1 MKLKSALILIY
12 ILLIIGASDLSATTV
27 GNYNTNHSNLTE
39 VASPQA
45 DFKVHSV
52 KKGETIFSIAKKYDI
67 TVEDIYALNKWAE
80 RGIRVGD
87 KLKIPKEKKTDKKEV
102 KTENPTT
109 VKPQPTSYKSHKV
122 EPKQTLYSLGLIY
135 NVSVEDI
142 LQSNPGLN
150 ENNFQVGKTIKIP
163 VWSNTSANNQAQEAT
178 SGAKP
183 KQESTTPSPE
193 IIFIEHKVQKGETV
207 YGISKAYNIT
217 EAELQAVNPSVVD
230 GLKTDMIL
238 YIPKRQDKA
247 ITQNTQVAVTPE
259 SDPVQPTPV
268 MQKGET
274 MRIGILLPFTDK
286 NGAISQDRLVEYYN
300 GFLLG
305 VKDMKAKGYNAEIYA
320 FDAGAGHDTKKLK
333 SLLET
338 VEFENLHL
346 VIGGVSP
353 QQIALLTDF
362 SARTGIKYVIPFGAK
377 REGAGANIY
386 QMTTSHSYLYPK
398 IAAIF
403 QNRFKDHNIVFIS
416 EPGSDNS
423 KQSFVDDLKKE
434 LSAAGITFKSI
445 NSSGDTAKEMKASL
459 DSSKKTMFIPTSSS
473 EASLKRILALMNTL
487 PKDKVTLFG
496 YPDWQAY
503 TLQYEHLH
511 RYNAYIYSIFFL
523 DEKNSRVEKEMNEY
537 KKWYNKRLLNS
548 YPKYAFLG
556 YDVAAYFMT
565 ALNNYGSSFGER
577 ISDIKTPTLQS
588 SVFFESD
595 IKDGGY
601 INTGIYFVR
610 FKPDSSFEKIEYNKW

>member
-1 MKLKSALILIY
+1 MKLKSALLY
-12 ILLIIGASDLSATTV
+12 ISLIIGTSNLSGMAA
-27 GNYNTNHSNLTE
+27 GNYDTDHDNLIE

-67 TVEDIYALNKWAE
+67 TVEDIYRLNKWAE

-87 KLKIPKEKKTDKKEV
+87 KLKIPKEKNTDKKEV
-102 KTENPTT
+102 KAEKPATAR
-109 VKPQPTSYKSHKV
+109 PQPTSYKNHKV

-142 LQSNPGLN
+142 VQSNPGLN
-150 ENNFQVGKTIKIP
+150 ENNFQVGKIIKIP
-163 VWSNTSANNQAQEAT
+163 VWGESSANNHAQNIT
-178 SGAKP
+178 PPPAKP
-183 KQESTTPSPE
+183 KQENAVPSSE
-193 IIFIEHKVQKGETV
+193 ITFTEHKVQKGETV
-207 YGISKAYNIT
+207 YGISKSYQIT
-217 EAELQAVNPSVVD
+217 EAQLQAVNPSVVD
-230 GLKTDMIL
+230 GLKTGMIL
-238 YIPKRQDKA
+238 YIPNKQDGIAVRNTLEPA
-247 ITQNTQVAVTPE
+247 IPE
-259 SDPVQPTPV
+259 PVLPAPV

-274 MRIGILLPFTDK
+274 MRIGVLLPFTDK
-286 NGAISQDRLVEYYN
+286 NGTISQDKLVEYYN

-353 QQIALLTDF
+353 QQIAVLTDF
-362 SARTGIKYVIPFGAK
+362 SVRTGIKYVVPFGSK
-377 REGAGANIY
+377 REGVRANIY

-398 IAAIF
+398 IATIF

-423 KQSFVDDLKKE
+423 KLSFVDGLKKE
-434 LSAAGITFKSI
+434 LSAAGIAFKSI
-445 NSSGDTAKEMKASL
+445 DSSGDAAKEMKASL
-459 DSSKKTMFIPTSSS
+459 GTSNKTIFVPTSSS

-511 RYNAYIYSIFFL
+511 RYNAFIYSIFFL
-523 DEKNSRVEKEMNEY
+523 DEKNPKVEKEIAEY

-556 YDVAAYFMT
+556 YDAAVYFMT
-565 ALNNYGSSFGER
+565 ALNNYGSNFDER
-577 ISDIKTPTLQS
+577 ISDIKAPTLQS

-601 INTGIYFVR
+601 INTGICFIR
-610 FKPDSSFEKIEYNKW
+610 FKPDSSFEKIEYNK